1 MANKVLIAVDG
12 SDESMSTV
20 NYVAQM
26 MLPSETEVV
35 LLHVFSRIPESF
47 WDLEQRPESDVW
59 MKKLQADEHEHEKTV
74 KAFMEDARRTF
85 LEADF
90 REQLVTVEISDRKVG
105 IARDIAAEARKGYR
119 GLVMGRTG
127 TGQLGGLAVG
137 SVANKILGMLPGLN
151 MCVVSG
157 KPEFEKVIV
166 ALDGSEGSMRAL
178 DYLCSLRHGLDRE
191 VILFHAL
198 RRIGFR
204 RTEPMESV
212 EKMVWEDAKKM
223 IAPIMET
230 AKERLIK
237 VGHSE
242 TNISSKIVTGVT
254 SRAGAL
260 VDEAKTSNCGTIMV
274 GRTGVSQVED
284 FNIGRVST
292 KVIHRAQDM
301 AVWVV
306 A

>member
-1 MANKVLIAVDG
+1 MANKLLIAVDG
-12 SDESMSTV
+12 SAESMSTV
-20 NYVAQM
+20 NYVAQT

-35 LLHVFSRIPESF
+35 LHHVFSRIPESF
-47 WDLEQRPESDVW
+47 WDLEQTPESDVW
-59 MKKLQADEHEHEKTV
+59 MKKLKAEEHEHEKVV
-74 KAFMEDARRTF
+74 KAFMEDARQTF
-85 LEADF
+85 LDADF

-105 IARDIAAEARKGYR
+105 IARDIAAESRNGYS
-119 GLVMGRTG
+119 GLIMGRTG

-137 SVANKILGMLPGLN
+137 SVANKVLGMLPGLN
-151 MCVVSG
+151 MCVVAG
-157 KPEFEKVIV
+157 KPEFEKAIV

-178 DYLCSLRHGLDRE
+178 DYLCSLKHGLDRE
-191 VILFHAL
+191 VILFHAM

-204 RTEPMESV
+204 QTAPLESV
-212 EKMVWEDAKKM
+212 EKMVWEDAQKM
-223 IAPIMET
+223 IEPIMET

-237 VGHSE
+237 AGHSE